1 MFSKPSYTYNLAWFF
16 SLKALQ
22 RLGGEC
28 GCGPLVYLP
37 QPRFHRNFML
47 QKNQISQSA
56 KLWNKSKPIPNLEN
70 LSSCC
75 PWRQELRKMS
85 RALTCLW
92 WLPRSILVLSACLLR
107 FKKGYWRFKLKWW
120 LSFKSPLLQISLR
133 CSFGFNPI
141 NVCPAMT
148 SYSIRKDKET
158 DPEIFREDTGQELTW
173 SKKNQSSN
181 GIFDPTRNGNSLLIS
196 GI

>member
-1 MFSKPSYTYNLAWFF
+1 M
-16 SLKALQ
+16 
-22 RLGGEC
+22 
-28 GCGPLVYLP
+28 
-37 QPRFHRNFML
+37 
-47 QKNQISQSA
+47 
-56 KLWNKSKPIPNLEN
+56 
-70 LSSCC
+70 
-75 PWRQELRKMS
+75 
-85 RALTCLW
+85 
-92 WLPRSILVLSACLLR
+92 
-107 FKKGYWRFKLKWW
+107 
-120 LSFKSPLLQISLR
+120 LQISLR

-173 SKKNQSSN
+173 SKKIQSSN